1 MSFEKNKGGEERERD
16 MGLDE
21 GEREQTLTPFVISNE
36 LIGHVCCMRP
46 LSMCHFNVLP
56 PNLVCSNSGKPVCSK
71 SLSSGLYLIYAL
83 ASTNNNKQNN
93 FSIPIF
99 FSDSLIEKKSTHSQI
114 KYFNQNWK
122 SKHTQK
128 SLKFENIKKN
138 NKKINT

>member
-71 SLSSGLYLIYAL
+71 SLSSGLYLTMPWL
-83 ASTNNNKQNN
+83 AQIIINKIISQYQ
-93 FSIPIF
+93 F
-99 FSDSLIEKKSTHSQI
+99 FLVIVQLKKNQHTHKLNI
-114 KYFNQNWK
+114 LTKTENQNIHK
-122 SKHTQK
+122 RV
-128 SLKFENIKKN
+128 
-138 NKKINT
+138 

>member
-56 PNLVCSNSGKPVCSK
+56 PNLVCSNSDKPVCSK
-71 SLSSGLYLIYAL
+71 SLSSGLYLTMPWL
-83 ASTNNNKQNN
+83 AQIIINKIISQYQ
-93 FSIPIF
+93 F
-99 FSDSLIEKKSTHSQI
+99 FLVIV
-114 KYFNQNWK
+114 
-122 SKHTQK
+122 
-128 SLKFENIKKN
+128 
-138 NKKINT
+138 

>member
-1 MSFEKNKGGEERERD
+1 MQQLR
-16 MGLDE
+16 
-21 GEREQTLTPFVISNE
+21 QTCMQQILVIW
-36 LIGHVCCMRP
+36 II
-46 LSMCHFNVLP
+46 FN
-56 PNLVCSNSGKPVCSK
+56 
-71 SLSSGLYLIYAL
+71 YAL